1 MALELQT
8 TDYLTYP
15 VGTTAQRPGS
25 LAAGMMRFNSTT
37 GLMEYYNGSAWI
49 AI

>member
-8 TDYLTYP
+8 TDYLTFP

-25 LAAGMMRFNSTT
+25 PAAGMMRYNSDT
-37 GLMEYYNGSAWI
+37 GRMEYYTGSAWVTI
-49 AI
+49 

>member
-15 VGTTAQRPGS
+15 VGTTAQRPGVP
-25 LAAGMMRFNSTT
+25 AAGMMRFNSST